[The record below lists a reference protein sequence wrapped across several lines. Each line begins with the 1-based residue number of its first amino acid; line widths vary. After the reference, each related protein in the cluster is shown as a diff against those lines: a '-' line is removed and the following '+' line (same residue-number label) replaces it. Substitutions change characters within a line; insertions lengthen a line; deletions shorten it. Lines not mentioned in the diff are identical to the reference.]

1 MARPKSRIRD
11 VYVRIDGVMR
21 KIPGLNAV
29 LSNDENVANR
39 IVYFDTSQRVSEKLA
54 TGEIIQVLP
63 NLNLEAL
70 RDE

>member
-29 LSNDENVANR
+29 LSNDENVASR
-39 IVYFDTSQRVSEKLA
+39 IVFFDTTVRVSEKLA
-54 TGEIIQVLP
+54 KGEIIQVLL